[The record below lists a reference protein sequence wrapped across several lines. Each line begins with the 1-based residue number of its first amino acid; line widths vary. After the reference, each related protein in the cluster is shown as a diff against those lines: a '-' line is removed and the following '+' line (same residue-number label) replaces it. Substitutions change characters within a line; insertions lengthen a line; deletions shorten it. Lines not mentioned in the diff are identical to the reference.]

1 MMGLFGK
8 KWVTVRTESGSK
20 ADDIDRL
27 YAVFKSN
34 GVKSKVILEG
44 SHLKKI
50 QVTAKDVER
59 AKELIDVFDQEL

>member
-1 MMGLFGK
+1 MMGLFGR

-34 GVKSKVILEG
+34 GVKSKVLLEG